1 MTVSSYLF
9 QSPYPSAV
17 QIGQQDPLSKEQAQ
31 KESSKNSVQE
41 KSSLPQELK
50 VNPTLSSNVS
60 MSLIALSDSSGQK
73 AADTFKTANTKV
85 QAQSVYQN
93 T

>member
-17 QIGQQDPLSKEQAQ
+17 QIGQDPLSKEQAQ